1 MITLLLF
8 LTLTWTD
15 NSNNEQGFII
25 YRRAPGASNYL
36 EVGRVGPNVQR
47 YRDQRPKWWENY
59 CYFVAAYNSAGR
71 SETDE
76 ACNSN
81 IK

>member
-1 MITLLLF
+1 MIAFLLF

-15 NSNNEQGFII
+15 NANNEEGFYIL
-25 YRRAPGASNYL
+25 RKAPGASTYVL
-36 EVGRVGPNVQR
+36 VATVGPNVQR

-59 CYFVAAYNSAGR
+59 CYMVASFNGNEGNYSN
-71 SETDE
+71 E

-81 IK
+81 I